1 MKLPISK
8 ILTVFPFP
16 NTNYNATFHAKIIL
30 NQSTRNV
37 MTTSTRT
44 YCNTHICLILLSV
57 SIFLWWTW
65 NNKRSAIMLSQ
76 NKLDFKILE
85 SSKKWRNSINNTIMR
100 KWNNIYFSIMKNE
113 LEIYYIIVRKINA
126 NKKNGKKMIK
136 FQIPV
141 WGGCLSGR
149 IRCWKFMIHTAS
161 APNHLSDTARM

>member
-1 MKLPISK
+1 M
-8 ILTVFPFP
+8 
-16 NTNYNATFHAKIIL
+16 

-37 MTTSTRT
+37 MTTSTKT
-44 YCNTHICLILLSV
+44 YCNIYICPILLSV
-57 SIFLWWTW
+57 SISLWWTW
-65 NNKRSAIMLSQ
+65 NNKRTAITLSQ
-76 NKLDFKILE
+76 KKPDFKILE
-85 SSKKWRNSINNTIMR
+85 SFKKWRNCINNTIMT
-100 KWNNIYFSIMKNE
+100 KWNNIYFSIMKND
-113 LEIYYIIVRKINA
+113 LKIYYIIARKINA